1 MENEYILTHEFNCP
15 IDDSKEL
22 GDEVV
27 RIRWSKDNSMY
38 TRNSFVTITI
48 VGGSKKIYRILKG
61 VSSEKLSANQLLV
74 SYSTYKCL
82 GAIDN
87 SKVSL
92 TPSTFLERNLFF
104 YLSNPDPRKQHAVI
118 RDFVIIG
125 VSLTVSILEIIRF
138 MIGGC

>member
-38 TRNSFVTITI
+38 TRNSFVTLTI

-74 SYSTYKCL
+74 SYSTYKSL
-82 GAIDN
+82 GAIDK
-87 SKVSL
+87 SKVSI

-125 VSLTVSILEIIRF
+125 VSLTVSILEITRF